1 MWIENRAPSGWF
13 PRLALGE
20 AWASREIALVIE
32 LYLDARGERAAS
44 VAFPPDPVLAA
55 GDYVPAVAIRS
66 PCQRLLDQEVLTF
79 RLWPPPDERRESVQR
94 NRIVQPAVEW
104 RLEQPVLARTASS

>member
-20 AWASREIALVIE
+20 ARASREIALVIE

-44 VAFPPDPVLAA
+44 VALPPDPVLAA